1 MSTAVDAKQV
11 ILDRIAA
18 RQVARA
24 KMDAQDAVDMLEF
37 QERCCAEAERHE
49 DPRVRDLEVSF
60 AADELGVVLHQP
72 TRTVQVRLADSR
84 RVRNLMPMT
93 WAAFGEGR
101 IDAFRVSL
109 IASAT
114 AKLTTQEN
122 LIHLDG
128 IIGDYAATHTTAQL
142 KAKLNRFVAT
152 WEPSDAA
159 VKEERAK
166 RSVWV
171 NHQDDG
177 MSFLTAYIPTPDAL
191 VIDAMLNERAKAVS
205 DDRTL
210 DQRRADLFVEQLR
223 GSTDGRTT
231 STRAVIGITV
241 PVTSLAGLDDLPGES
256 FDGTHALPAQMV
268 RELTLEPG
276 TLWFRILTDP
286 LGRILDTTEPRPFPS
301 AALRTA
307 IQARDGTCK
316 FATCTRPAMES
327 DLDHLIPRPHGP
339 TNGDN
344 LRALCRRHHNI
355 KTHQIAEPTAFRMR
369 DRGASH
375 PQPDLMHRL
384 VNLAYAA

>member
-1 MSTAVDAKQV
+1 MGTAIDTGQA

-18 RQVARA
+18 REVVRA
-24 KMDAQDAVDMLEF
+24 KLEAETAADMLEF
-37 QERCCAEAERHE
+37 VEIRRAEAERHD
-49 DPRVRDLEVSF
+49 DPRVRDMEMSF
-60 AADELGVVLHQP
+60 AADELGIVLHQP

-84 RVRNLMPMT
+84 RVRNLMPLT
-93 WAAFGEGR
+93 WTAYRDGR

-142 KAKLNRFVAT
+142 KAKLNRFIARWEAT
-152 WEPSDAA
+152 EAA
-159 VKEERAK
+159 AKEERSK

-191 VIDAMLNERAKAVS
+191 LIDAMLNERATATS

-210 DQRRADLFVEQLR
+210 DQRRADLFVEQMR
-223 GSTDGRTT
+223 GAAEGQTT
-231 STRAVIGITV
+231 SSRAVIGITV
-241 PVTSLAGLDDLPGES
+241 PITSLAGLDDLPGES
-256 FDGTHALPAQMV
+256 FDRSFALPAQMV
-268 RELTLEPG
+268 RELTEQPG

-286 LGRILDTTEPRPFPS
+286 LGKILDTTEPRPFPS
-301 AALRTA
+301 DALRTS
-307 IQARDGTCK
+307 IQARDGTCR
-316 FATCTRPAMES
+316 FATCSRPARES
-327 DLDHLIPRPHGP
+327 DLDHEIPRPEGP

-355 KTHQIAEPTAFRMR
+355 KTHRIAEPTTFSMR
-369 DRGASH
+369 DHFGPH
-375 PQPDLMHRL
+375 FKLDLMHRL
-384 VNLAYAA
+384 TRMAYAA